1 MSLGGFQLCS
11 ACVCGCVWG
20 AAGVRLGGG
29 GAGAGGAR
37 ALQLGALSSLLL
49 HAALLAMRLS
59 ALHSVMPIDWDALVR
74 TTALLHYC
82 TTALPFGEVGYTSG
96 YTRLRRCVPERA
108 VLPVDGGLAAGRR
121 RAAAERRAAASR
133 ERAAPHQRPLLR
145 SHCEFAPAGASLY
158 FSALVDN

>member
-59 ALHSVMPIDWDALVR
+59 ALHSVMPIDWDALVS
-74 TTALLHYC
+74 
-82 TTALPFGEVGYTSG
+82 TTALPSGEVGYTSG